1 MIQFL
6 QSEYAILLLLV
17 PSCFIYYSYLTET
30 FRKPKVNRT
39 LTLASLITYCVLL
52 LLFYIFVNNICSILL
67 LSVAACILLAFNY
80 KANFYKRVLTVNLYC
95 LALSCIEHILFIIF
109 DRDINAIPVWWL
121 TIAKMSLAVCA
132 FLGLLKFMKVD
143 SNIDLP
149 PSAWIQLMLIPI
161 VSLGLFIYLAYLN
174 IGGEKAIVFTL
185 GFVSINF
192 IAFRLYMEISAR
204 YAEKY
209 KQFMLSKQ
217 KEYYIKQFE
226 FMEKSL
232 KERNAEKHDYKNH
245 LSVISSLIQINEQQ
259 KALEYITR
267 IINNYQ
273 SAKTFSYSGNL
284 EIDSFINYK
293 IQEAEKHN
301 VLMNAELSIPENLQ
315 VDPYDMT
322 TILGNIIDNAIQ
334 AASKVDGDR
343 TIDLKVS
350 YTKGRLLIT
359 MTNPFNGELKYE
371 NQRLVTL
378 HEDKD
383 NHGFGLSNV
392 NAVLEKYNGTLHI
405 EHTHQTFSITL
416 LMFINKPLAC

>member
-1 MIQFL
+1 
-6 QSEYAILLLLV
+6 
-17 PSCFIYYSYLTET
+17 
-30 FRKPKVNRT
+30 
-39 LTLASLITYCVLL
+39 
-52 LLFYIFVNNICSILL
+52 
-67 LSVAACILLAFNY
+67 
-80 KANFYKRVLTVNLYC
+80 
-95 LALSCIEHILFIIF
+95 
-109 DRDINAIPVWWL
+109 
-121 TIAKMSLAVCA
+121 
-132 FLGLLKFMKVD
+132 
-143 SNIDLP
+143 
-149 PSAWIQLMLIPI
+149 
-161 VSLGLFIYLAYLN
+161 
-174 IGGEKAIVFTL
+174 
-185 GFVSINF
+185 
-192 IAFRLYMEISAR
+192 
-204 YAEKY
+204 
-209 KQFMLSKQ
+209 MLSKQ

-383 NHGFGLSNV
+383 NHGFGLNNV
-392 NAVLEKYNGTLHI
+392 NAVLEKYNGNLHI